1 MYTVFVEIKPQGAF
15 KKGKIYMFTKIIQY
29 LKESKAEVKKVSW
42 PTKKTVERFTLLV
55 ILISIATAIFLG
67 ALDAFFSWIL
77 KTFII

>member
-1 MYTVFVEIKPQGAF
+1 
-15 KKGKIYMFTKIIQY
+15 MFTKIIRY

-67 ALDAFFSWIL
+67 ALDASFSWIL